1 MRTSATSLEVT
12 AEMIPE
18 MDSLIAR
25 ITLPEGQVTNES
37 ILEEGDAYEPLAE
50 PLDEPSDEPSAE
62 PSAEPSDEPS
72 AELSDGP
79 WTGLSPE
86 SEDDEAEGVAA
97 FDEKEDYE

>member
-50 PLDEPSDEPSAE
+50 SLDEPSDEPSAE